1 MDCIKRLKEL
11 KAERHLTNAQIA
23 EVSKIPL
30 QTVTRVIS
38 GATQNPTFDTIARIT
53 IALGGSLDVIAGIAT
68 PEEQPLGARVEDTIA
83 SYAEL
88 LKEKDE
94 RIQEKKDDIAALTAE
109 KKVMR
114 KERNVISCFLGA
126 IVVLIVA
133 FLLVDLLN
141 GHFGYFRY

>member
-30 QTVTRVIS
+30 QTVNRVIS

-68 PEEQPLGARVEDTIA
+68 PEEQPLGARVESTIA

-126 IVVLIVA
+126 VVVLIVA

>member
-1 MDCIKRLKEL
+1 MDFMQRLKAL
-11 KAERHLTNAQIA
+11 KAERRLTNAQIA

-94 RIQEKKDDIAALTAE
+94 RIQEKKEEVASLKEE
-109 KKVMR
+109 KKSLR
-114 KERNVISCFLGA
+114 RDRNVVAAVLLALAAVA
-126 IVVLIVA
+126 ITI
-133 FLLVDLLN
+133 LLVDVLN
-141 GHFGYFRY
+141 GAFGYFQY